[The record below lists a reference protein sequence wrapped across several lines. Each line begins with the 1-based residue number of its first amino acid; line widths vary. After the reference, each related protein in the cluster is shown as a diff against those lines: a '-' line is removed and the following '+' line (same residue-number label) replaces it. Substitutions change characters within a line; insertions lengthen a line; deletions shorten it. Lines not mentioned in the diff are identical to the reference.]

1 MYSLGVLLTFSV
13 FQAERLSEF
22 YEICKSMYIG
32 RGEKFIK
39 IEQVCIHVCGV
50 SGTYVFLDF
59 SLLSMLINSFF
70 FLIMKPPLSFLQTME
85 EYVRDAPRVTTAL
98 RDQVQKCSLR
108 NGFVFEGRT

>member
-1 MYSLGVLLTFSV
+1 
-13 FQAERLSEF
+13 
-22 YEICKSMYIG
+22 
-32 RGEKFIK
+32 
-39 IEQVCIHVCGV
+39 
-50 SGTYVFLDF
+50 
-59 SLLSMLINSFF
+59 MLINSFF